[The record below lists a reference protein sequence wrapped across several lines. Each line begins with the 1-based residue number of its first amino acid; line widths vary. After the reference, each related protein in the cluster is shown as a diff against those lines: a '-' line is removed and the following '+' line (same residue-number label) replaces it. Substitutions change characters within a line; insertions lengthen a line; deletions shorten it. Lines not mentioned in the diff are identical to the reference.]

1 MYSRET
7 RSPENPRYVAGEI
20 EKLIEN
26 NQLDLA
32 TKKLMDFATNF
43 GRAPLR
49 GSLRDRLRRIAPE
62 EVKH

>member
-1 MYSRET
+1 MYSSET
-7 RSPENPRYVAGEI
+7 RNPEDTRYVAREI

-43 GRAPLR
+43 GRDRAAP
-49 GSLRDRLRRIAPE
+49 P
-62 EVKH
+62 